1 MAVSTGRRLAGAIL
15 GVALGVLGFGLVPVF
30 GAPFIGCGESAF
42 GRWGLAAGCSLWPEV
57 LRGGLLVAP
66 IAWLAPRAW
75 RLPVVAVAVL
85 VMLSFVGGIGALAH
99 GPGVPLDSPAAL
111 LDAFM
116 QGFPNALGGLIVLLA
131 WACFPRRPRSTH
143 TPASTD
149 IQEAP

>member
-1 MAVSTGRRLAGAIL
+1 MAVSRGRRLAGAIL

-42 GRWGLAAGCSLWPEV
+42 AGWSFVAGCGIWPEV

-85 VMLSFVGGIGALAH
+85 VMLSFVGGFGAPAH
-99 GPGVPLDSPAAL
+99 GHGVPLDSPGAL

-116 QGFPNALGGLIVLLA
+116 QGFPNALGGLVVLLV

-143 TPASTD
+143 APASTD